1 MAIPRHNAEGKEKP
15 KKAKK
20 GISIGPGNLPDGTH
34 LRKVRKI
41 QHDLIRKAKVKKSYQ
56 KLKQREHFEKPEGIP
71 AIYQTFE
78 EPKEPASLELHPDR
92 QAMLSEPEVKQLP
105 VTDTTNGDGLRRQ
118 PRERRRKKAPFE
130 KEARLAE
137 QRRAE
142 KMAKRKEFEEN
153 RQKREQ
159 KLEERERF
167 RKAMAKARVVGKT
180 GQRKLGR
187 ESAILLEKAK
197 RVMEQ

>member
-1 MAIPRHNAEGKEKP
+1 M
-15 KKAKK
+15 
-20 GISIGPGNLPDGTH
+20 
-34 LRKVRKI
+34 
-41 QHDLIRKAKVKKSYQ
+41 IRKARVKKSYQ

-71 AIYQTFE
+71 AIYQTLE

-92 QAMLSEPEVKQLP
+92 QAMLLGAEVKQLQL
-105 VTDTTNGDGLRRQ
+105 DSATNDDGVRRQ

-142 KMAKRKEFEEN
+142 EMAKRKELEEN
-153 RQKREQ
+153 KQKREQ

-167 RKAMAKARVVGKT
+167 RKAMAKARVGGKN

-187 ESAILLEKAK
+187 ESAVLLEKAK
-197 RVMEQ
+197 RIMEQ